1 MEKKFFELRNFG
13 GVVKFNY
20 EFCNGKSAKIKIENK
35 LNGKSWYFPTGGN
48 GYNFLEYVNFII
60 RRVECYFTI
69 IGFII
74 LNLSM
79 YIKGDKKY
87 GLYL

>member
-1 MEKKFFELRNFG
+1 MTRIFFFLLGFG
-13 GVVKFNY
+13 LMVIGFIYIILYLNILTIGYSFTYFVNY
-20 EFCNGKSAKIKIENK
+20 IIKRI
-35 LNGKSWYFPTGGN
+35 
-48 GYNFLEYVNFII
+48 
-60 RRVECYFTI
+60 ECYFSI

-74 LNLSM
+74 MNLSI

>member
-1 MEKKFFELRNFG
+1 MTIGFVYIIL
-13 GVVKFNY
+13 Y
-20 EFCNGKSAKIKIENK
+20 
-35 LNGKSWYFPTGGN
+35 LNILN
-48 GYNFLEYVNFII
+48 IGYNFNYYVHFIS
-60 RRVECYFTI
+60 RRIECYFTV

-74 LNLSM
+74 LNLSI